1 MPRSRLL
8 PIRKPIDY
16 RVILLVLAVYFTL
29 VFNSGILGHF
39 YDILGQLGDYDR
51 GFAISAPFVL
61 ILASL
66 VVFTPF
72 SFRYLFKPFFVLL
85 IMLSALAHYGMAKYG
100 IVFDR
105 GMMEN
110 VIETNQLEAF
120 SYFNLTAAL
129 WFVATGLLPALILIV
144 VPVRYPETIL
154 HGVGQRF
161 VMIAVPL
168 VMLGGIAGFYFK
180 DYASVGR
187 NHKVLGKEIIPSNFI
202 TGTIQLI
209 KRRYLYAD
217 MPFRKIGEDAHIVAK
232 AHEDKPTLMFLVI
245 GETARA
251 QSVAANGY
259 GRATS
264 PFTSKIDGLVAFR
277 NVQSCGTATA
287 VSVPCMFSPMDH
299 AVYDGEA
306 ARHSESLMDVL
317 SHAGVRVLWKDNDEG
332 CKGVCDRVPTIEIS
346 PKDFPEECAL
356 GTCFDEVMLRQ
367 LDQQVSDKAEN
378 QLIAF
383 HLMGSHGP
391 TYYKRYPDAQRAF
404 APDCPRSD
412 IENCSTQE
420 LVNTYDNTIRYTDY
434 VVAQLIAKLKSY
446 QDRYNTVLLY
456 VSDHGESLGEGGLY
470 LHGAPY
476 MFAPD
481 EQTHVPMMMWMSEDY
496 QASREIESDCLS
508 MAAQTAAF
516 SHDNLFSTVLG
527 AMHVST
533 GLYQQKKDILA
544 SCSKPVLEAALDMSG
559 TLQRN

>member
-1 MPRSRLL
+1 MPRFRFL
-8 PIRKPIDY
+8 PTLKPIDY
-16 RVILLVLAVYFTL
+16 RIVLMVLVAYFAFIL
-29 VFNSGILGHF
+29 NSKLLGHF
-39 YDILGQLGDYDR
+39 YQILSDLGEYDI
-51 GFAISAPFVL
+51 GFAISAPIVVF
-61 ILASL
+61 IATT

-72 SFRYLFKPFFVLL
+72 TFRYLFKPFFVFL
-85 IMLSALAHYGMAKYG
+85 ILTGSLAHYAMVKYG

-105 GMMEN
+105 SMIEN
-110 VIETNQLEAF
+110 VVETNQTEAF
-120 SYFNLTAAL
+120 SYLNLSSVL
-129 WFVATGLLPALILIV
+129 WFVVTGLVPALVLIL
-144 VPVRYPETIL
+144 VPIRFPQTVLRGL
-154 HGVGQRF
+154 AQRF
-161 VMIAVPL
+161 AMIAVPL
-168 VMLGGIAGFYFK
+168 VMMGGMGALYFK

-187 NHKVLGKEIIPSNFI
+187 NHKVLGKEIVPSNYI
-202 TGTIQLI
+202 AGTIQYV

-217 MPFRKIGEDAHIVAK
+217 MPFRKIGEDARLVAK
-232 AHEDKPTLMFLVI
+232 PGDDKPTLMFLVI

-264 PFTSKIDGLVAFR
+264 PFTSKIDGLVAFQ

-317 SHAGVRVLWKDNDEG
+317 SHAGIRVLWKDNDEG

-391 TYYKRYPDAQRAF
+391 TYYKRYPDTQRAF

-456 VSDHGESLGEGGLY
+456 VSDHGESLGGGGLY

-476 MFAPD
+476 MFAPE

-496 QASREIESDCLS
+496 QASREIEGDCLS
-508 MAAQTAAF
+508 SAARDAAF

-533 GLYQQKKDILA
+533 SLYQQKKDILA

-559 TLQRN
+559 TIQRN